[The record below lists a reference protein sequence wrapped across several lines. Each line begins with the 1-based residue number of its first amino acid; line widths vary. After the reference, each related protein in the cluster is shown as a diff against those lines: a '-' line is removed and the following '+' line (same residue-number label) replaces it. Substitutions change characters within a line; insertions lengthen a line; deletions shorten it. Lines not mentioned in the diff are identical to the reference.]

1 MPTGTD
7 RLAVQGAE
15 AVHGAPGPHSS
26 EGGSA
31 AQPVVVGGR
40 DVNPVLP
47 DLQIFKVKPEIW
59 IFMWNLLVFKHW
71 QPI

>member
-1 MPTGTD
+1 MLAGTD

-31 AQPVVVGGR
+31 AQPLVVGGG
-40 DVNPVLP
+40 
-47 DLQIFKVKPEIW
+47 
-59 IFMWNLLVFKHW
+59 M
-71 QPI
+71 